1 MPAGISANRS
11 TYNSLPARSD
21 VDRKRM
27 IIEYV
32 VATRRQVIKLLVL
45 LRWSRDNTKDVER
58 SMNLISFLQ
67 RQNFQ
72 LERTVD
78 GLKAVR
84 DLLLNA
90 RVRNYDIL
98 TAVDVLS
105 KGDYLRLPPI
115 FKVILI
121 LTRCNS
127 R

>member
-1 MPAGISANRS
+1 
-11 TYNSLPARSD
+11 
-21 VDRKRM
+21 M

-72 LERTVD
+72 LERAVD